1 MSGKAIPSNGAVV
14 TPSND
19 AYIGPGSLFV
29 GTQGDV
35 CVLLADQPESNDP
48 NDGIIF
54 KEVVGDFPRLV
65 KKVFATNTTATDIV
79 IDL

>member
-1 MSGKAIPSNGAVV
+1 
-14 TPSND
+14 
-19 AYIGPGSLFV
+19 
-29 GTQGDV
+29 
-35 CVLLADQPESNDP
+35 VLLADQPESNDP

>member
-1 MSGKAIPSNGAVV
+1 VCYWQISQKAMI
-14 TPSND
+14 
-19 AYIGPGSLFV
+19 
-29 GTQGDV
+29 
-35 CVLLADQPESNDP
+35 P